1 VQIASSNHTDPA
13 AWPANYYTMHVAKKD
28 RAEGLDAPWIETSAL
43 SNGWPH
49 AASEDDQF
57 RQAES
62 PFDGFLKSPL

>member
-1 VQIASSNHTDPA
+1 
-13 AWPANYYTMHVAKKD
+13 MHVAKKD